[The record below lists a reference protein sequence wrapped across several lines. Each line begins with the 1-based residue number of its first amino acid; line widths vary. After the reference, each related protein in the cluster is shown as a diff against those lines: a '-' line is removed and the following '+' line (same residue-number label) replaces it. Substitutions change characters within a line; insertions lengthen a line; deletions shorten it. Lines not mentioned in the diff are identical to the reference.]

1 MSINIH
7 LDADPV
13 KIWDSAIDITSIKT
27 IVDGV
32 EDDLINAKRDLVDQ
46 EGDAVLAFSS
56 CIVGLINDCQSL
68 FADLASYQVA
78 LENLSSDLG
87 GVEDEFTSIRESAI
101 TGGLTVVGEEII
113 EPPQLFYANVDS
125 GDPQQVDEYNRAQ
138 ARIKV
143 WNGLIPLVRD
153 ARDKEVRAR
162 QEFTDACNAIVA
174 NPILNFMTS
183 TVKGFFVPSGVGFGL
198 AGAARASLWALDRS
212 RDAAAFAEGAG
223 LRLSS
228 PYVTHTL
235 ANGKTVA
242 ARAASGRTT
251 VGSWH
256 HAIQDGQL
264 SNWHSASSKARST
277 GARVAEIAGR
287 ARPILK
293 AAEVAGTALTFGIS
307 AYEQWQKDSHN
318 PSLGESERVARAT
331 RSGALTAAGAWIG
344 AQGGG
349 KVGAAIGVCLG
360 GPLGAAVGGVVGG
373 VVGGALGAWGG
384 QSAANIVNDGIHAL
398 TSWFKR

>member
-125 GDPQQVDEYNRAQ
+125 GDPQQIDP
-138 ARIKV
+138 V
-143 WNGLIPLVRD
+143 W
-153 ARDKEVRAR
+153 
-162 QEFTDACNAIVA
+162 
-174 NPILNFMTS
+174 
-183 TVKGFFVPSGVGFGL
+183 
-198 AGAARASLWALDRS
+198 RS
-212 RDAAAFAEGAG
+212 AE
-223 LRLSS
+223 
-228 PYVTHTL
+228 
-235 ANGKTVA
+235 
-242 ARAASGRTT
+242 
-251 VGSWH
+251 
-256 HAIQDGQL
+256 
-264 SNWHSASSKARST
+264 
-277 GARVAEIAGR
+277 
-287 ARPILK
+287 
-293 AAEVAGTALTFGIS
+293 
-307 AYEQWQKDSHN
+307 
-318 PSLGESERVARAT
+318 
-331 RSGALTAAGAWIG
+331 
-344 AQGGG
+344 
-349 KVGAAIGVCLG
+349 
-360 GPLGAAVGGVVGG
+360 
-373 VVGGALGAWGG
+373 
-384 QSAANIVNDGIHAL
+384 
-398 TSWFKR
+398 